1 MGDQTSCK
9 NISNIYGWYPSV
21 LLPAKSVKKNTAQA
35 GGLHVFFILQ
45 VDADTRIADRNY
57 L

>member
-1 MGDQTSCK
+1 MGDQVSCK

-21 LLPAKSVKKNTAQA
+21 LLPAKSVKKEYGST

-45 VDADTRIADRNY
+45 VDADIGRADRNY